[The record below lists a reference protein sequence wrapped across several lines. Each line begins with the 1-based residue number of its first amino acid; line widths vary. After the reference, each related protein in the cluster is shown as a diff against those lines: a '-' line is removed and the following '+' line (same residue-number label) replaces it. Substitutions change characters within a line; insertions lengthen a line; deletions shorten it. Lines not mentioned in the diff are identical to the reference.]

1 MDIFFVISGFLITR
15 LISIELAENKFSF
28 KNFWLRRI
36 TRLLPASLFMMIT
49 VLAVFSLVYPNTLFI
64 DVANSSVSQVFFS
77 SNMYFWNGS
86 GYFEVASN
94 LKPLLHTWSLS
105 VEEQFYF
112 IFPFY
117 LFLMHRLRPT
127 FLVGTTVLLTCS
139 SLVLCGILYNYEPS
153 GAFFWLPTRAWELGT
168 GACLALTANKIN
180 PKNPAIALMATATGL
195 IIVTVTALT
204 FTKLTPFPSY
214 FATVPVIGS
223 VLILWGNSHQNNPLR
238 RFFCVKPVVFI
249 GLISYSLYL
258 WHWPIKVLMD
268 WYSVP
273 LDNTALR
280 NLALLLTFGI
290 STLSYYYI
298 EQPFRT
304 TRKRVD

>member
-1 MDIFFVISGFLITR
+1 MNKNTSGRSQHGVNYRQDIDGLRAIAVTMVLLYHFDVKFLSGGFAGVDIFFVISGFLITR

-117 LFLMHRLRPT
+117 LF
-127 FLVGTTVLLTCS
+127 
-139 SLVLCGILYNYEPS
+139 
-153 GAFFWLPTRAWELGT
+153 
-168 GACLALTANKIN
+168 
-180 PKNPAIALMATATGL
+180 
-195 IIVTVTALT
+195 
-204 FTKLTPFPSY
+204 
-214 FATVPVIGS
+214 
-223 VLILWGNSHQNNPLR
+223 
-238 RFFCVKPVVFI
+238 
-249 GLISYSLYL
+249 
-258 WHWPIKVLMD
+258 
-268 WYSVP
+268 
-273 LDNTALR
+273 
-280 NLALLLTFGI
+280 
-290 STLSYYYI
+290 
-298 EQPFRT
+298 
-304 TRKRVD
+304 